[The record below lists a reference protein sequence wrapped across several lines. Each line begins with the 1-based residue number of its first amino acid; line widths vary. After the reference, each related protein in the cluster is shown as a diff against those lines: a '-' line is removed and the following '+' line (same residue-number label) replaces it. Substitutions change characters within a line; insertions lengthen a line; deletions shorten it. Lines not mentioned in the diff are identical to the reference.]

1 MNDTFDASTI
11 IFALLAIFIVWKL
24 RSVLGTKV
32 TIERK
37 RDNVTTLRPA
47 NADTAARDAPASAP
61 STARA
66 VPSQAP
72 SPLPPADIE
81 PPTLDASRGLDEI
94 RRADRS
100 FDVAGFVGGAQVA
113 YRMIIEAFSRGD
125 RDQLNAL
132 LGDEALRT
140 FTAALDERGA
150 DTPAT
155 LTQVADIEKV
165 GVVSASLKDQIASV
179 TLRFKAHV
187 VETPVAGG
195 QVSPGHTIE
204 ANDLWT
210 FARDIRNSDPN
221 WKLVATSTEN
231 SAH

>member
-1 MNDTFDASTI
+1 MHDPFDASTI

-24 RSVLGTKV
+24 RSVLGTRV

-37 RDNVTTLRPA
+37 RDNVTNLRPPGPE
-47 NADTAARDAPASAP
+47 TAARDGTATAAPPPGPAPTPASA
-61 STARA
+61 AM
-66 VPSQAP
+66 
-72 SPLPPADIE
+72 PPADIE
-81 PPTLDASRGLDEI
+81 PPTLAASRGLEDI
-94 RRADRS
+94 RRVDKS
-100 FDVAGFVGGAQVA
+100 FDAGSFIGGAQAA

-125 RDQLNAL
+125 REQLNAL

-155 LTQVADIEKV
+155 LTQVADIEKI
-165 GVVSASLKDQIASV
+165 GIVSAALKDQIASV

-187 VETPVAGG
+187 VETPVSGG
-195 QVSPGHTIE
+195 QASPGQTIE

-210 FARDIRNSDPN
+210 FSRDVRDSNPN

-231 SAH
+231 ASH

>member
-47 NADTAARDAPASAP
+47 NADTATRDAAAAAP
-61 STARA
+61 SAAR
-66 VPSQAP
+66 PTP
-72 SPLPPADIE
+72 SPTPSTLPAADIE
-81 PPTLDASRGLDEI
+81 PPTLEASRGLDAI
-94 RRADRS
+94 RRADRA

-140 FTAALDERGA
+140 FSAALDERGA
-150 DTPAT
+150 EAPAT

-165 GVVSASLKDQIASV
+165 GVIGASLKDQVASV

-195 QVSPGHTIE
+195 QAAPGQTIE

-210 FARDIRNSDPN
+210 FARDVRNADPN